1 LIKNDMPSARIEIA
15 NLIGEL
21 KGIPIMHEGKRS
33 LQFVGKPKIDGVLGI
48 LPGDS
53 TLKNSGGPLFHS
65 LENIKPV
72 VAHLRIVRSHPGQ
85 KFNKISVQNQNF

>member
-1 LIKNDMPSARIEIA
+1 MPSARIEIA

-53 TLKNSGGPLFHS
+53 TLKNSGG
-65 LENIKPV
+65 
-72 VAHLRIVRSHPGQ
+72 RI
-85 KFNKISVQNQNF
+85 